1 MTEKRLVPA
10 NVSARAQSAKR
21 LPFAFGRRF
30 FLFLFMGLVWIAPA
44 WREPRF
50 LYAMALWDLI
60 ALVLWA
66 WDLSALPKPEQ
77 IEVER
82 VWREPLGLAKA
93 MDVEIELRNASS
105 TSISAKVSDEAPETF
120 CRDLPSIE
128 IAARGKGAG
137 SGSYSIEPR
146 SRGDARFGD
155 VWLRYASPFLFAERW
170 ARASVGQTVRVYPN
184 IEEAQ
189 KLRIYL
195 IRSRQIE
202 LEKRLK
208 RQRGYGREFES
219 LREYREGDEWR
230 DICWSATARRG
241 KLITKVHQ
249 IERSQTVWIVL
260 DAGRLLRARVDRLT
274 KLDYTVDAALSLAQ
288 VAFYSGDRVALLAYG
303 RKPQQRVAP
312 GRGMSHL
319 RAMVES
325 LALVHTEPFEAD
337 HLLAAEM
344 LLSLQNRRSL
354 IVWLTDLAE
363 TAATPEVIECA
374 ARMAKRH
381 LVLLGIIG
389 QPELHRVVAANP
401 EDKSEMYRYT
411 AALEIV
417 QRRDLLL
424 RRLRQQGALTLEVDP
439 TKLSTAVVNRYL
451 EVKERSL
458 L

>member
-1 MTEKRLVPA
+1 VNKLVPS
-10 NVSARAQSAKR
+10 NVAAPAEKAGRI
-21 LPFAFGRRF
+21 PVAFGRRF

-50 LYAMALWDLI
+50 LYALAVWDLV
-60 ALVLWA
+60 ALALWA
-66 WDLSALPKPEQ
+66 WDLNRIPEPGQ
-77 IEVER
+77 LEVR
-82 VWREPLGLAKA
+82 RIWSEPLGLTKA
-93 MDVEIELRNASS
+93 MSVSLEVHNSS
-105 TSISAKVSDEAPETF
+105 ATPVSAKIIDEAPDTF
-120 CRDLPSIE
+120 CRKLPSADIS
-128 IAARGKGAG
+128 APGKG
-137 SGSYSIEPR
+137 SGLASYAIQPR
-146 SRGDARFGD
+146 SRGDAHFGD
-155 VWLRYASPFLFAERW
+155 VWLRYESPLRIAQRW
-170 ARASVGQTVRVYPN
+170 ARARLGQTVRVYPN
-184 IEEAQ
+184 LDEAQ
-189 KLRIYL
+189 RLRIYL

-219 LREYREGDEWR
+219 LRDYREGDEWR

-249 IERSQTVWIVL
+249 VERSQVLWLVL
-260 DAGRLLRARVDRLT
+260 DAGRLLRARVGGLT
-274 KLDYTVDAALSLAQ
+274 KLDYTVEAALSLAQ

-303 RKPQQRVAP
+303 RKPQHRVGA
-312 GRGMSHL
+312 GRGVPHL
-319 RAMVES
+319 RVLLES
-325 LALVHTEPFEAD
+325 LAQVHAESFEAD
-337 HLLAAEM
+337 HILAAEM
-344 LLSLQNRRSL
+344 LLSMQSRRSL

-374 ARMAKRH
+374 AKMAARH

-389 QPELHRVVAANP
+389 QPELRGLVAASP
-401 EDKSEMYRYT
+401 ENKSEMYRYT

-424 RRLRQQGALTLEVDP
+424 RRLRQQGVLTLEVDP
-439 TKLSTAVVNRYL
+439 TRLSTALVNRYL